1 VHRRSLI
8 RSCLALAASLALA
21 QVATAA
27 PRAYGSQQLVRLPD
41 NRPGLNVIINGRG
54 PFLFLIDTATSHT
67 VVVPALQEQLKLPAL
82 PGPAYD
88 VITAAGSVRSRF
100 HQVDEIA
107 AAGVIVEGGR
117 AVVIDLPRSFG
128 ISGILGA
135 NFLVNFTVDLDL
147 TRQVVTLY
155 PEGTKV
161 TPPGFRHIR
170 GRMNGYGFIVLP
182 GRTDNAAAAAII
194 DTGAQYTVANPALAV
209 ATQRMAKVIA
219 RNMESRVVDAAHQR
233 GFAESMGV
241 SRVSVG
247 PIVWRDRRLMIS
259 NMRVFSRIG
268 LDGRPAFF
276 VGMDLVGNR
285 RIILDYA
292 NATVSLHP

>member
-21 QVATAA
+21 HVAAAA

-67 VVVPALQEQLKLPAL
+67 VVVPALQEQLA
-82 PGPAYD
+82 GPAYD

-135 NFLVNFTVDLDL
+135 NFLANFTVDLDL

-161 TPPGFRHIR
+161 TPSGFRHIR

-182 GRTDNAAAAAII
+182 GRADNTAASAII

-209 ATQRMAKVIA
+209 ATQRMAKAIA
-219 RNMESRVVDAAHQR
+219 RNVESRVVDAAHQR
-233 GFAESMGV
+233 GFAETMGV

-247 PIVWRDRRLMIS
+247 PIVWRDRTLMIS
-259 NMRVFSRIG
+259 NMRVFSQIG
-268 LDGRPAFF
+268 FDRRPAFF
-276 VGMDLVGNR
+276 VGMDLIGNR
-285 RIILDYA
+285 RIVLDYA
-292 NATVSLHP
+292 NATVSLQP